1 MLKIFH
7 TADWHI
13 GQNFYGYDRK
23 DEHLF
28 FFDWLKKQVK
38 EHQPDALL
46 IAGDVFDSPNP
57 SAESQKI
64 YYKFLHEI
72 NTENPFLQIIIIAG
86 NHDSAARLEAPNPL
100 LEEMNIIVK
109 GVVKRKQDGEINY
122 RDLLIPIVKNG
133 EIVAWCAAVPYLRQG
148 DYPPA
153 ESYVKGVELMY
164 EALYE
169 ELERLKTP
177 AQAVIVTGHLQAR
190 GAHLSEKDRS
200 ERAIIGGLECVS
212 TNVFANRDI
221 AYVALGH
228 LHRYQKIAGQ
238 DNIQYAGS
246 PLPMSFA
253 EKNYKQGIN
262 LVKFN
267 SNKVETIE
275 RISFDP
281 PVRLLSVPVVPKLL
295 DEVLD
300 ELDKLPDGEIT
311 SRSSYLEIKVLLT
324 EPEPS
329 IRYRIEN
336 ALKSKS
342 IRLACIVANKF
353 CPDEPLP
360 NTIKYDDLKEIDP
373 IEVAQI
379 AFRNQYNKEMPE
391 NLIKLLQ
398 SVIRELKNNYSE
410 NLSKKV

>member
-1 MLKIFH
+1 MKIFH

-72 NTENPFLQIIIIAG
+72 NAENPLLQIIIIAG

-100 LEEMNIIVK
+100 LEEMNITVK
-109 GVVKRKQDGEINY
+109 GMIKRQQDDEIDY
-122 RDLLIPIVKNG
+122 RDLLVPIVKNG
-133 EIVAWCAAVPYLRQG
+133 EIAAWCAAVPYLHQG

-153 ESYVKGVELMY
+153 ESYVKGIELMY
-164 EALYE
+164 EKLYG
-169 ELERLKTP
+169 ELEKLKTP

-212 TNVFANRDI
+212 TDVFANRDI

-228 LHRYQKIAGQ
+228 LHRCQKVAGHS
-238 DNIQYAGS
+238 NIQYAGS

-253 EKNYKQGIN
+253 EKNYKQGVN
-262 LVKFN
+262 LVIFN
-267 SNKVETIE
+267 NNKVETIE
-275 RISFDP
+275 RISFAP
-281 PVRLLSVPVVPKLL
+281 PVELLSVPVEPKPLYT
-295 DEVLD
+295 VLD
-300 ELDKLPDGEIT
+300 ELAKLPDGEIT
-311 SRSSYLEIKVLLT
+311 TRSPYLEIKALLT
-324 EPEPS
+324 GPEPS
-329 IRYRIEN
+329 IRYHIEN
-336 ALKSKS
+336 ALKGKS
-342 IRLACIVANKF
+342 VRLACIVANKSGS
-353 CPDEPLP
+353 DEPLL

-373 IEVAQI
+373 MEVARI
-379 AFRNQYNKEMPE
+379 AFRNQYDEEMPE
-391 NLIKLLQ
+391 NLVKLLQ
-398 SVIRELKNNYSE
+398 NVIRELRNEILY
-410 NLSKKV
+410 